1 MKIEDAKWAK
11 IEKFEK
17 FESEMIKSLKVLYI
31 SQSNLNLSWIIRA
44 KPLTLPFV
52 SLSISQRSKR
62 FTLNHPSF
70 GHSGRNY
77 LDLVT
82 LSLWHNG

>member
-11 IEKFEK
+11 IEKFDR

-44 KPLTLPFV
+44 KPEDF
-52 SLSISQRSKR
+52 
-62 FTLNHPSF
+62 
-70 GHSGRNY
+70 
-77 LDLVT
+77 
-82 LSLWHNG
+82 